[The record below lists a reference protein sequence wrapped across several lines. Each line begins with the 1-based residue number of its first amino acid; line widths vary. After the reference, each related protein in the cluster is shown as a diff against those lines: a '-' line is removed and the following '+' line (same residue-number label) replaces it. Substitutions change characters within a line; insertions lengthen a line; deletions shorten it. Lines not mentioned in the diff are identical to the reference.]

1 MEFKKEIA
9 NNLNQLLEKNYD
21 AEKGYK
27 DAADKVQNT
36 RMKQFLEEQ
45 AQLRYDFG
53 HQIKSEIKAFDGEVD
68 KGGSVKGSMHRAWMD
83 LKSAVSSD
91 KEENVME
98 EVQRGEQSAIEEYN
112 EVINKSNLPATTKDV
127 LTQQRDKFSK
137 HNKVQRTGKLF
148 LKLK

>member
-83 LKSAVSSD
+83 LKSAVTSD

-127 LTQQRDKFSK
+127 LTQQR
-137 HNKVQRTGKLF
+137 NKIQQAQQSAKNWEIVS
-148 LKLK
+148 

>member
-83 LKSAVSSD
+83 LKSAVTSD

-112 EVINKSNLPATTKDV
+112 EVINKSNLPATTKGI
-127 LTQQRDKFSK
+127 LTQQRDKIQQAQQSAK
-137 HNKVQRTGKLF
+137 NWEIVS
-148 LKLK
+148 

>member
-91 KEENVME
+91 KEANVME
-98 EVQRGEQSAIEEYN
+98 EVQRGEQSALEEYD
-112 EVINKSNLPATTKDV
+112 EVINNSNLPATTKDV
-127 LTQQRDKFSK
+127 LTQQRAKIQQAQQSAK
-137 HNKVQRTGKLF
+137 NWEIVS
-148 LKLK
+148 

>member
-83 LKSAVSSD
+83 LKSAVTSD

-127 LTQQRDKFSK
+127 LTQQRDKIQQAQQSAK
-137 HNKVQRTGKLF
+137 NWEIVS
-148 LKLK
+148 

>member
-53 HQIKSEIKAFDGEVD
+53 HQIKSEIKAFDGDVD

-112 EVINKSNLPATTKDV
+112 EVINKSNLPATTKDI
-127 LTQQRDKFSK
+127 LTQQRDKIQQAQQSAK
-137 HNKVQRTGKLF
+137 NWEIVS
-148 LKLK
+148 

>member
-127 LTQQRDKFSK
+127 LTQQRDKIQQAQQSAK
-137 HNKVQRTGKLF
+137 NWEIVS
-148 LKLK
+148 

>member
-83 LKSAVSSD
+83 LKSAVTSD

-127 LTQQRDKFSK
+127 LTKQRDKIQQAQQSAK
-137 HNKVQRTGKLF
+137 NWEIVS
-148 LKLK
+148 

>member
-1 MEFKKEIA
+1 MKF
-9 NNLNQLLEKNYD
+9 LVLQSFNQLLEKNYD

-112 EVINKSNLPATTKDV
+112 EVINKSNLPATTKDI
-127 LTQQRDKFSK
+127 LTQQRDKIQQAQQSAK
-137 HNKVQRTGKLF
+137 NWEIVS
-148 LKLK
+148 

>member
-36 RMKQFLEEQ
+36 RMKLFLEEQ

-127 LTQQRDKFSK
+127 LTQQRDKIQQAQQSAK
-137 HNKVQRTGKLF
+137 NWEIVS
-148 LKLK
+148 

>member
-91 KEENVME
+91 KEANVME
-98 EVQRGEQSAIEEYN
+98 EVQRGEQSALEEYD
-112 EVINKSNLPATTKDV
+112 EVINNAHLPATTKDI
-127 LTQQRDKFSK
+127 LTQQRAKIHQAQQSAK
-137 HNKVQRTGKLF
+137 NWEIVS
-148 LKLK
+148 

>member
-27 DAADKVQNT
+27 DAADKVQKT

-91 KEENVME
+91 KEANVME
-98 EVQRGEQSAIEEYN
+98 EVQRGEQSALEEYD
-112 EVINKSNLPATTKDV
+112 EVINNAHLPATTKDI
-127 LTQQRDKFSK
+127 LTQQRAKIQQAQQSAK
-137 HNKVQRTGKLF
+137 NWEIVS
-148 LKLK
+148 

>member
-27 DAADKVQNT
+27 DAAEKVKSTQ
-36 RMKQFLEEQ
+36 MKQFLEEQ

-53 HQIKSEIKAFDGEVD
+53 HEIKSEIKAFDGEVD

-98 EVQRGEQSAIEEYN
+98 EVQRGEQSALEEYD
-112 EVINKSNLPATTKDV
+112 EVINNAHLPATTKDI
-127 LTQQRDKFSK
+127 LTQQRAKIQQAQQSAK
-137 HNKVQRTGKLF
+137 NWEIVS
-148 LKLK
+148 